1 MADAD
6 SITRCFRA
14 SDRMASWGLVLVLTP
29 DVILRENNT
38 SCYSRGNDRP
48 RRRRRYTD
56 RSIVFAGWRQY
67 HTHPAPSNTWFFG
80 QYESMLKPARLG
92 VGHFCRV
99 HPCAQRT
106 DRQKNRDIS
115 ATELPCDIGSNRSH
129 AMRPIVK
136 LKVKVKF
143 SHTRYRALGPELIPV
158 YRQSARR

>member
-1 MADAD
+1 VLHRCPRMADAD

-92 VGHFCRV
+92 LAIFAGSIRV
-99 HPCAQRT
+99 PNAQT
-106 DRQKNRDIS
+106 DRKTETYQQRNCR
-115 ATELPCDIGSNRSH
+115 ATSVAIGR
-129 AMRPIVK
+129 MR
-136 LKVKVKF
+136 
-143 SHTRYRALGPELIPV
+143 
-158 YRQSARR
+158 